1 MDYLRNAFHARCII
15 FVALSRVGIV
25 LCCNLSSLLFQR
37 NALAHTHIDN
47 LSVGHGK
54 SQRFLGVYGCALHKR
69 MINRLVWRFVL
80 FVALSIESTIV
91 CGEIWWQQ
99 NIYIQSFKNNA
110 FVALLSPGF
119 NVPETMTNRF
129 RCCLM
134 FAAAAAA
141 ATQHSHTMEWP
152 K

>member
-1 MDYLRNAFHARCII
+1 M
-15 FVALSRVGIV
+15 VA
-25 LCCNLSSLLFQR
+25 
-37 NALAHTHIDN
+37 A
-47 LSVGHGK
+47 K
-54 SQRFLGVYGCALHKR
+54 Y
-69 MINRLVWRFVL
+69 
-80 FVALSIESTIV
+80 
-91 CGEIWWQQ
+91 
-99 NIYIQSFKNNA
+99 IYIQSFKNNA

-141 ATQHSHTMEWP
+141 AATQHSHTMEWP